1 MKLLESNKFIIF
13 MGISN
18 LLVIFILVGGILHI
32 KHSTIQDTQGYESD
46 MENSTESNGM
56 ENADY
61 KEADDSL
68 SNIYMSLVENTH
80 AELDGGISYNF
91 EPDGKFSGY
100 FDVNSPKV
108 EGYTYRISMDGDD
121 IVLTICNK
129 EETQFVQYA
138 LVIMENGQLALDYP
152 DFKKPITLT
161 Y

>member
-1 MKLLESNKFIIF
+1 

-18 LLVIFILVGGILHI
+18 LLVIFILVGGIFHI
-32 KHSTIQDTQGYESD
+32 RHSTIQDTQGYESD

-121 IVLTICNK
+121 IVLTIYNK

-138 LVIMENGQLALDYP
+138 LVVMENGQLALDYP